1 MTEYYDFSG
10 WATRNNL
17 RCSDGRVILRD
28 AFKDN
33 DGEVVPLVW
42 NHQHNDP
49 GNVLGHALLENRD
62 QGVYAYCKFND
73 TESGRNAKMLV
84 DNGDVSAL
92 SIYANK
98 LKQQGSNVLHGAIR
112 EVSLVLSG
120 ANPGAFID
128 TVMAH
133 GDDPNDEEAI
143 IYSGEE
149 LDIAHSDDWVN
160 DAPYMLHKDETEE
173 TVGDVLDSLTDKQRA
188 IVYALITDALTNG
201 VSDDGEDE
209 EDIRHGDSEDIVQD
223 IIDSM
228 DDDQKEVMFALIG
241 ETMNRNNISHS
252 ATGDDEMEEMT
263 VEDIINSMDDDQKE
277 VMFALIGEAIN
288 GNDMEGMQVK
298 HNVFDSDYDDT
309 LSHSDMEV
317 IFDDARRMGSLKEA
331 FLSHGIE
338 NIGYLY
344 PDDRNITD
352 EPIFISRE
360 DSWVKKVVDN
370 VHHTPFSR
378 VRSLMADIT
387 ADEARAR
394 GYMKGN
400 QKKDEI
406 FSLLR
411 RSTQP
416 TTVYKKQKIDRDDQI
431 DITDFDVVAWMKKEM
446 RKMLDEELARA
457 YLIGDGRL
465 SSSDDKINEQCIR
478 PIWKD
483 ADLFT
488 IKFPIEV
495 TANATDNE
503 KAKAFIKACVKSRKL
518 YKGSGNPTMF
528 TTEDMLTAMLM
539 LEDLNG
545 HFIYDS
551 VDKLAQ
557 VLRCKDIVTVPVMEG
572 KSRYDANN
580 NELTLAGI
588 YVNLQDYNVG
598 ADQGGSINMFDDF
611 DIDFNAQK
619 YLIETRCSGAMT
631 VPYGAVALE
640 FYVGNGISLNVRAA
654 DSDDTWLGKGVSE
667 LQSAVNVNED
677 YISGTLHHVTGFT
690 EYSTVAKEQ
699 SGNYLALEFE
709 AESGATTTV
718 ELVGSGKAATTLDS
732 DMVWIGRITNPDTQT
747 LRVVTKKS
755 GVTVTKVYGLNH
767 LVCETE

>member
-1 MTEYYDFSG
+1 MPEYYDFSG

-149 LDIAHSDDWVN
+149 LDIAHSDDWAN
-160 DAPYMLHKDETEE
+160 DAPYMLHKDEAEE

-209 EDIRHGDSEDIVQD
+209 DDIRHGDSEDIVQD

-228 DDDQKEVMFALIG
+228 DDDQKEVMFTLIG
-241 ETMNRNNISHS
+241 EAVNRNNVSHS

-263 VEDIINSMDDDQKE
+263 VEEIINSMDDDQKE

>member
-1 MTEYYDFSG
+1 MPEDYDFSG

-33 DGEVVPLVW
+33 DGAVVPLVW

-73 TESGRNAKMLV
+73 TESGKNAKMLV
-84 DNGDVSAL
+84 DHGDVSAL

-98 LKQQGSNVLHGAIR
+98 LKQQGTNVLHGAIR

-133 GDDPNDEEAI
+133 GDNPDDEEAI

-149 LDIAHSDDWVN
+149 LEIYHSEEGVKFG
-160 DAPYMLHKDETEE
+160 KDE
-173 TVGDVLDSLTDKQRA
+173 TVGDILDTLTDKQRA
-188 IVYALITDALTNG
+188 IVYALIMDALNNNP
-201 VSDDGEDE
+201 SDDDE
-209 EDIRHGDSEDIVQD
+209 EEDKIHHSASGPDIQD

-228 DDDQKEVMFALIG
+228 DDDQKKVMFALIG
-241 ETMNRNNISHS
+241 EAMNRNDISHS
-252 ATGDDEMEEMT
+252 GTGDEELIGMT
-263 VEDIINSMDDDQKE
+263 VEDIINSMDEDQKK
-277 VMFALIGEAIN
+277 VMFALIGEAMN
-288 GNDMEGMQVK
+288 RNNTEDMQVK
-298 HNVFDSDYDDT
+298 HNVFDNDYDDV
-309 LSHSDMEV
+309 LSHSDMEA
-317 IFDDARRMGSLKEA
+317 IFDDARRIGSMKEA
-331 FLSHGIE
+331 FLEHGIE

-465 SSSDDKINEQCIR
+465 SSSDDKVNEQCIR

-488 IKFPIEV
+488 IKFPIEI
-495 TANATDNE
+495 TANATENE

-557 VLRCKDIVTVPVMEG
+557 VLRCKEIVTVPVMEG

-598 ADQGGSINMFDDF
+598 ADQGGSVNMFDDF

-677 YISGTLHHVTGFT
+677 YISGTLHYVTGFT
-690 EYSTVAKEQ
+690 EYSNSAKEQ

-747 LRVVTKKS
+747 VRVVTKKS